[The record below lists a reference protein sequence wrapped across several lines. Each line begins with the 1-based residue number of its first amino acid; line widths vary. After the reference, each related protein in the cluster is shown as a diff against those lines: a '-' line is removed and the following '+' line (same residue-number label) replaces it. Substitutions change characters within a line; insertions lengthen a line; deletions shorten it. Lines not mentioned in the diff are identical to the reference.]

1 MKRFTFS
8 LILIAALSHST
19 GFAGS
24 LLLPPPDLPAGWQ
37 RAQIP
42 EVGTIDIPPTM
53 EVQSGQY
60 AKLNQAVMKSMLDLE
75 SGGTG
80 KITIQQKGLNSF
92 DPVAAKS
99 YVRVMVETDVGS
111 PNDFEHLA
119 SRYEATQDELREIST
134 LFRTQAE
141 NQFTKILQWD
151 VPSLELVN
159 GMQAIRLSYRRQHKS
174 NPPVRVT
181 TYMFQNH
188 DRMHLLTMSYREVE
202 RTKWL
207 ADFPSIL
214 ASFRI
219 TSVRGTPTPSTDDPM
234 ALVFGENW
242 VLTLILSAILTW
254 GIGLVPPLLVRFAFM
269 RRPMPKAEAIAF
281 AVVFWFINIVIFT
294 ALGSQSKT
302 HSALFF
308 VAMASYYILRRGA
321 KKREKDETP
330 PPLPQH
336 KSTSIS
342 ESTE

>member
-1 MKRFTFS
+1 MKKLTYGAMLVAILTHTTAIASS
-8 LILIAALSHST
+8 LP
-19 GFAGS
+19 
-24 LLLPPPDLPAGWQ
+24 LPPPDLPTGWQ
-37 RAQIP
+37 RVQIP

-53 EVQSGQY
+53 EVQSGNY
-60 AKLNQAVMKSMLDLE
+60 ATLNQAVKKSMLDLE

-99 YVRVMVETDVGS
+99 YVRVMVETDAGS
-111 PNDFEHLA
+111 PSEFEHLS

-159 GMQAIRLSYRRQHKS
+159 GMQAIRLSYRRQYQS

-181 TYMFQNH
+181 TYMFQNC
-188 DRMHLLTMSYREVE
+188 DRMHRLTMSYREAE

-207 ADFPSIL
+207 ADFPAIL
-214 ASFRI
+214 SSFRV
-219 TSVRGTPTPSTDDPM
+219 TNVRGTSTVSTIDPM
-234 ALVFGENW
+234 ALVFGEHW
-242 VLTLILSAILTW
+242 ILTLVLSAILTW
-254 GIGLVPPLLVRFAFM
+254 GIGLAPPLLVRFAFM
-269 RRPMPKAEAIAF
+269 RKPMPKGGAIAF
-281 AVVFWFINIVIFT
+281 VVVFWFINIVIFT

-321 KKREKDETP
+321 KKGKKGGTP
-330 PPLPQH
+330 PPLAEQR
-336 KSTSIS
+336 STDIS
-342 ESTE
+342 ESRD